1 LIDSPAASTTIAAIA
16 TAAGRGGIGIIRLS
30 GMQAMPIAMTL
41 AGQNSEF
48 IPRMA
53 QLCRWFD
60 QQHNVLDEG
69 IVLYF
74 SAPASYTG
82 EDVIE
87 LQGHG
92 SPVLLQALLQRCFSL
107 GAVPAAAGEF
117 TRRAVL
123 HGRMDISQAEGV
135 IACIDAA
142 TERAARQAQRHLAG
156 DFGQVIAQRMEALL
170 AITAHAEACLDFP
183 EDEIP
188 PLFIEQLKQRIDSTL
203 LTPLSTMLRAADFG
217 ERLFNGATAVIVGAP
232 NVGKSSLLNALS
244 GRDRA
249 IVSAQAGTTRDV
261 LEVDFEVHGIPV
273 RLLDT
278 AGLRS
283 SDDAIEQE
291 GIARAHA
298 QVAMADVVVFVADA
312 IAVDTWH
319 CADNLSSV
327 DLYVMNKVD
336 AVSDECVYPEQF
348 LLVSV
353 HQHQGID
360 ALITAIASHLG
371 DDLAGDEAPLITRAR
386 HRDAITR
393 AQQALQEANA
403 LLIDELTLDLA
414 TLQLRRAHAALAEIV
429 GMGDV
434 EHILDRVFAE
444 FCVGK

>member
-1 LIDSPAASTTIAAIA
+1 MDSPCSSTTIAAIA

-30 GMQAMPIAMTL
+30 GAQAMPVAAALTHRTIA
-41 AGQNSEF
+41 F
-48 IPRMA
+48 VPRVA

-60 QQHNVLDEG
+60 GQDNVLDEG
-69 IVLYF
+69 LVLYF
-74 SAPASYTG
+74 PAPASYTG

-92 SPVLLQALLQRCFSL
+92 SPVLLHTLLQRCFSL
-107 GAVPAAAGEF
+107 GCVPAAAGEF

-156 DFGQVIAQRMEALL
+156 DFGQVIGQLMDALL
-170 AITAHAEACLDFP
+170 SITAHAEACLDFP
-183 EDEIP
+183 EDDIP
-188 PLFIEQLKQRIDSTL
+188 PLFIEQLKARIHTTL
-203 LTPLSTMLRAADFG
+203 LTPLSTMLRTADFG

-244 GRDRA
+244 GRNRA

-278 AGLRS
+278 AGLRR

-291 GIARAHA
+291 GVARAHA
-298 QVAMADVVVFVADA
+298 QAAMADMVVFVADA
-312 IAVDTWH
+312 SAPDTWLMP
-319 CADNLSSV
+319 DGLSSV
-327 DLYVMNKVD
+327 DLYVMNKID
-336 AVSDECVYPEQF
+336 TGTNESIYPDQF
-348 LLVSV
+348 SQVSV
-353 HQHQGID
+353 HQHQGIGT
-360 ALITAIASHLG
+360 LITAMAQHLG
-371 DDLAGDEAPLITRAR
+371 DHLASDEAPLITRAR
-386 HRDAITR
+386 HRDAVTR
-393 AQQALQEANA
+393 AQQALQEGSS
-403 LLIDELTLDLA
+403 LLIDEATLDLA
-414 TLQLRRAHAALAEIV
+414 TLQLRRAHAALAEII

-434 EHILDRVFAE
+434 EHILDRVFSE
-444 FCVGK
+444 FCIGK